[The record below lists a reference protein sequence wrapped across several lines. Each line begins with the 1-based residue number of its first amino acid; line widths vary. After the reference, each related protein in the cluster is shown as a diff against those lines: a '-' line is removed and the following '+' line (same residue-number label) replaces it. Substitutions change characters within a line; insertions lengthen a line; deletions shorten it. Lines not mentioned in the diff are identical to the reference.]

1 MKNIL
6 TSSIALVMAIV
17 LCLGGFPAY
26 KANASD
32 ADIQSQTDTIADVEA
47 ELTLDKTEVILGD
60 EDIIE
65 DDWVYEEYYRLY
77 QETVNITLTVQGEV
91 ESIYRYALV
100 EFDYQ
105 TVYMSYDSASS
116 TEATTVYKGFI
127 CVNQYTPG
135 DKDYVLDEIYL
146 VRSDNGE
153 EEKVQC
159 EPATLKVTR
168 DFADKELP
176 QLESVSIDYQ
186 GETINTGQIVISIKA
201 SDNVGIDEDNSAVE
215 VKLATTLEELK
226 DWKSHSY
233 EWQTQEDDGTYKVV
247 INLPYEGIPQSKWY
261 IAEINLYDTVR
272 NKNIIE
278 FGPECPY
285 YFYINQTGESGSTPE
300 EPDVTPEQPDVTPE
314 QPDVTP
320 EEPDNTPENPD
331 NGPEETIEEI
341 TPVKDKKTEE
351 AVQQETQQ
359 VVADIVSGSVSDTV
373 VDEKTA
379 EKVTEAINKGQTVT
393 AKLVVKE
400 VERNEIAQNEK
411 NAIEEKVS
419 DELGEDA
426 KIHYMNVSIVLVA
439 GDKELGTLNK
449 LQEEITITIAIP
461 KELKEEGR
469 TYKVI
474 RSHGGEITVLDTV
487 VNEDGT
493 ISFKTDRFSTYAL
506 AYADKEETSVNPNT
520 PSTDD
525 NKVTNT
531 DTKPNVTPST
541 NSKVPQTGDNNL
553 VMIYVAICLVALAAI
568 IVTKK
573 RNAFVK

>member
-1 MKNIL
+1 MNRMKKIL
-6 TSSIALVMAIV
+6 TSSIALVMTMV
-17 LCLGGFPAY
+17 LCLGVFPAY

-32 ADIQSQTDTIADVEA
+32 ADIQSQTETIADVEA

-65 DDWVYEEYYRLY
+65 DEWVYEEYYRLY
-77 QETVNITLTVQGEV
+77 QETVNITLTVQGGV
-91 ESIYRYALV
+91 ESIYRHAWV

-105 TVYMSYDSASS
+105 TVYMGYDSSSS
-116 TEATTVYKGFI
+116 TEATTVYKGFVVI
-127 CVNQYTPG
+127 NQYTPG

-153 EEKVQC
+153 EERVQC
-159 EPATLKVTR
+159 QPATLKVTR

-186 GETINTGQIVISIKA
+186 GETINIGQIVISIKA

-215 VKLATTLEELK
+215 VRLATTLEELK
-226 DWKSHSY
+226 DLKLRYY
-233 EWQTQEDDGTYKVV
+233 EYQTQEDDGTYKVV

-285 YFYINQTGESGSTPE
+285 YFYINQTEESGNTPDA
-300 EPDVTPEQPDVTPE
+300 PDVTPEQPD
-314 QPDVTP
+314 
-320 EEPDNTPENPD
+320 NT
-331 NGPEETIEEI
+331 PEETIEEI
-341 TPVKDKKTEE
+341 TPVKDEKTEE
-351 AVQQETQQ
+351 AVQQETQN
-359 VVADIVSGSVSDTV
+359 VVEEIIAGTVADSV

-393 AKLVVKE
+393 AEIVVKE
-400 VERNEIAQNEK
+400 VEQNKIAQDEK

-426 KIHYMNVSIVLVA
+426 KVQYLDVSIVLKA
-439 GDKELGTLNK
+439 GDEELGTLNE

-461 KELKEEGR
+461 EELKAEGR

-474 RSHGGEITVLDTV
+474 RNHNGEVTILDTV

-506 AYADKEETSVNPNT
+506 AYADKEDTNTNPNPGT
-520 PSTDD
+520 PSTDNNKPSTDD
-525 NKVTNT
+525 NNKDTNKTPST
-531 DTKPNVTPST
+531 DTKA
-541 NSKVPQTGDNNL
+541 PQTGDNNS
-553 VMIYVAICLVALAAI
+553 VMIYVEICLLALAAI
-568 IVTKK
+568 VATKK
-573 RNAFVK
+573 RNTFVK